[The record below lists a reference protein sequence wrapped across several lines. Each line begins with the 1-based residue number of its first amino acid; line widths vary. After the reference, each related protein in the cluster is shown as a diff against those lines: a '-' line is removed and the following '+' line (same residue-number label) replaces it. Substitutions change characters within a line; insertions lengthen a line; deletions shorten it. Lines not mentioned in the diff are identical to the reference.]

1 MSSILHHM
9 FSMIKHMFSVL
20 YVVLYMP
27 AIQEISENYLLVELV
42 RTVEKDVD
50 ND

>member
-1 MSSILHHM
+1 
-9 FSMIKHMFSVL
+9 
-20 YVVLYMP
+20 MP

-50 ND
+50 NDWRIA